1 MCDLDRKVLQ
11 EMVVRLVELAQ
22 SHRVPAASIAAA
34 LGNHIKVEDTETVER
49 FFATIDATIDAA
61 LDDARRRDDVI
72 LSRDQVARLF
82 RMTPQ
87 SVSWHV
93 KQGNLQG
100 VKVRVGGRSRVGVPM
115 SSVCDYFDV
124 TPERRA
130 ELTASLPRDADGKPE
145 PVFWEAKVEGKTIRA
160 ATIPL
165 GPDGPPPLVESN
177 IRGPVKVLVSMGNGD
192 DSQEFAEVLNTG
204 MIQKVIS

>member
-34 LGNHIKVEDTETVER
+34 LGNHIKVEDTETLDR

-130 ELTASLPRDADGKPE
+130 ELAACLPRDADGKPE
-145 PVFWEAKVEGKTIRA
+145 PVFWEAKDREEKSLMETLHPGDQTIEVREAGGRFRA
-160 ATIPL
+160 VAVT
-165 GPDGPPPLVESN
+165 GD
-177 IRGPVKVLVSMGNGD
+177 RD
-192 DSQEFAEVLNTG
+192 DSQETAEVLNTG
-204 MIQKVIS
+204 LIQKVIR